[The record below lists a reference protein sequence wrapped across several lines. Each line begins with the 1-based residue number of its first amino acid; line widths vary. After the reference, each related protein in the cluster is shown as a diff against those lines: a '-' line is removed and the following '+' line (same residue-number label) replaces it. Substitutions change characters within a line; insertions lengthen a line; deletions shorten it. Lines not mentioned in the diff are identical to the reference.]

1 MGRTEV
7 VASVAGDLYATEC
20 AVDAAITSATTL
32 VQSMIGAR
40 TLLKASPVAGAVSQA
55 KAIEAIAALSAA
67 RDAVV
72 ACHAEL
78 AKDHRRMGYG
88 VYAVGPMDKPDDDW
102 GDGPPPPPPQV
113 EQQLRTIRPVR
124 VA

>member
-1 MGRTEV
+1 MDRTEV
-7 VASVAGDLYATEC
+7 VASVAGDLYATEQ

-40 TLLKASPVAGAVSQA
+40 TMLGVSPIAGAESQA
-55 KAIEAIAALSAA
+55 KAIAAISALSAA

-72 ACHAEL
+72 ACHTEL

-88 VYAVGPMDKPDDDW
+88 TYNVGPLDKPEGDW
-102 GDGPPPPPPQV
+102 QG
-113 EQQLRTIRPVR
+113 TIPRLVPHR
-124 VA
+124 AA

>member
-1 MGRTEV
+1 MDRTEV
-7 VASVAGDLYATEC
+7 VASVAGDLYATEQ
-20 AVDAAITSATTL
+20 AVDSAITAATTL

-40 TLLKASPVAGAVSQA
+40 TILGVSPIAGAASQA
-55 KAIEAIAALSAA
+55 KAIEAIAAMSAA

-88 VYAVGPMDKPDDDW
+88 VYNVGPLDKPTDDW
-102 GDGPPPPPPQV
+102 QGTIPPGI
-113 EQQLRTIRPVR
+113 ESRTRPTR